1 MVYNVKD
8 MPWLV
13 FGVPNFDK
21 TREFERVPSDVRE
34 KIPSLSFLGRRT
46 PGGRICFRTASPWF
60 KIIIELETLS
70 PDIGMS
76 IYSAQGAFVYL
87 GERQKSR
94 LLGLV
99 TPKNYETKTLYR
111 TFEKG
116 EGVDEI
122 TVFLPRNEIIKSV
135 EIEIKDNFTVDAPTP
150 YKYTTP
156 VLFYGSSITECAHA
170 ANICASYVNLTSRHL
185 DFDYINFGFSGS
197 CRAEDEMA
205 EYINTLDFSV
215 FVYDYD
221 HNAPSPEYLEKTHER
236 FFKKI
241 RAAHP
246 TTPIVMVSRPT
257 PVFDKDARA
266 RRDIIK
272 QTYENALKNGDK
284 NVFFVD
290 GEKFFKDFDDVGV
303 CFTDTI
309 HPTDL
314 GFYKMAEVIE
324 PVLKGALTQSQ
335 NRNTV

>member
-21 TREFERVPSDVRE
+21 TRTFERVPSDVRE

-46 PGGRICFRTASPWF
+46 PGARIAFKTSSPWF

-70 PDIGMS
+70 VDIGMS

-87 GERQKSR
+87 GNRQKSR
-94 LLGLV
+94 LFGLV

-116 EGVDEI
+116 EGEDEI
-122 TVFLPRNEIIKSV
+122 TVFLPRNEVIKSV
-135 EIEIKDNFTVDAPTP
+135 EIEIADGYTLDAPTP
-150 YKYTTP
+150 YKYELP

-170 ANICASYVNLTSRHL
+170 ANACASYVNLTSRHL

-197 CRAEDEMA
+197 CRAENEMA

-221 HNAPSPEYLEKTHER
+221 HNAPTPDYLEKTHET

-246 TTPIVMVSRPT
+246 TTPVIMISRPT
-257 PVFDKDARA
+257 PVFNEDARA

-284 NVFFVD
+284 NVYFVD
-290 GEKFFKDFDDVGV
+290 GEGFFKDFCDVGV

-314 GFYKMAEVIE
+314 GFYKMSELIE
-324 PVLKGALTQSQ
+324 PTIKMALTHAKEKK
-335 NRNTV
+335 

>member
-1 MVYNVKD
+1 MLYDVKS
-8 MPWLV
+8 MPDLV

-46 PGGRICFRTASPWF
+46 PGARIAFKTSSPWF

-70 PDIGMS
+70 VDIGMS

-87 GERQKSR
+87 GNRQKSR

-116 EGVDEI
+116 EGEDEI
-122 TVFLPRNEIIKSV
+122 TVFLPRNEVIKSV
-135 EIEIKDNFTVDAPTP
+135 QIETADGFDIKAPTP
-150 YKYTTP
+150 YKYEKP

-205 EYINTLDFSV
+205 SYINSLDFSV

-221 HNAPSPEYLEKTHER
+221 HNAPTPEYLEKTHEQ
-236 FFKKI
+236 FFEKI
-241 RAAHP
+241 REAHP
-246 TTPIVMVSRPT
+246 SIPVIMISRPT

-272 QTYENALKNGDK
+272 KTYENALAAGDK
-284 NVFFVD
+284 NVYFVD
-290 GEKFFKDFDDVGV
+290 GETFFKDFDDVGV

-314 GFYKMAEVIE
+314 GFYKMAEAIE
-324 PVLKGALTQSQ
+324 PVLKKALT
-335 NRNTV
+335 NTYEVK